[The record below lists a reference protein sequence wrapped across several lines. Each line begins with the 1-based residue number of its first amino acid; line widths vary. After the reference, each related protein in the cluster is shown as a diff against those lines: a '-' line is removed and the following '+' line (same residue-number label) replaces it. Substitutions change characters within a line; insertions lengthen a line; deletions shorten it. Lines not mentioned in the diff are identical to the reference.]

1 MPAPNSS
8 RSLYAYKNQSNF
20 RKQEK
25 ARICPD
31 VALPTAVKIR
41 ARAAKTP
48 VWCRYSITRKF
59 PRLLRSQ
66 ACTGSLGALFSAWS
80 DRGAT
85 AKVQSSNILGAN
97 APRRGKT
104 HQVCG
109 TPLMG
114 FFFPAPSPRARATL
128 LAVPAC
134 LCTTSELFNTVTT
147 TMEV

>member
-85 AKVQSSNILGAN
+85 AKVQSSNILVAN
-97 APRRGKT
+97 APRREKT
-104 HQVCG
+104 HQACG
-109 TPLMG
+109 TPLLG
-114 FFFPAPSPRARATL
+114 FFFQPSPSKSESDPALCSCL
-128 LAVPAC
+128 LVYH
-134 LCTTSELFNTVTT
+134 LRVTT